1 MLRYVTPLSRLHPIL
16 GSICL
21 LVACGSSN
29 DAGPGISSLPDGG
42 KHDTTLPP
50 ERDAAD
56 HDDAIDATADAIQ
69 DAARGADAEASEV
82 RTDSDATSISDGRLG
97 DVGSEA
103 TSDQGAGNDVL
114 VIDIGSIPDVGTTV
128 DVTSGDGNADSGGPT
143 GAGVWLKGDL
153 HVHSHHSTDA
163 MDTTVA
169 EAIAKAES
177 LGFDYFVLTDH
188 DNHVQGNITT
198 WGDANYRSS
207 TMSLLYGTEYTT
219 AKGHANIFST
229 KPWDHPAIYAAR
241 DGDGATMV
249 ALAHAQGLH
258 FSVNHPAAK
267 DLWELGFEHDIDS
280 MEVWTAPFVFP
291 NSNINAVAKWDEL
304 LLTGR
309 RLAVRGGSDSHH
321 QHDLESTLFNIGNP
335 TTWIH
340 SRAKTAEAILESLK
354 AGHVS
359 ISYAA
364 TAERADFTADVDADG
379 AYETIVG
386 DNVRPV
392 DGKAIS
398 FKIEIARFRANV
410 TYNVTVFK
418 NGTSF
423 KNWQLTTAS
432 VTFEDMPAAGERAY
446 YRVEVRGPTSD
457 APIVSSVAFGDYI
470 ALTNPIYVS
479 FP

>member
-1 MLRYVTPLSRLHPIL
+1 MPRLAAP
-16 GSICL
+16 
-21 LVACGSSN
+21 SS
-29 DAGPGISSLPDGG
+29 PDGG
-42 KHDTTLPP
+42 RLDIALPP
-50 ERDAAD
+50 ETDAGER
-56 HDDAIDATADAIQ
+56 DDAHDADEGASDASQ
-69 DAARGADAEASEV
+69 DGARDGGDARNDDA
-82 RTDSDATSISDGRLG
+82 RNDATSMGDGRPG

-103 TSDQGAGNDVL
+103 TPDQGGPGDVAIDDAGSPADA
-114 VIDIGSIPDVGTTV
+114 SIADAAGR
-128 DVTSGDGNADSGGPT
+128 DGDGAGPT
-143 GAGVWLKGDL
+143 DPGLWLKGDL
-153 HVHSHHSTDA
+153 HVHSRHSTDA

-198 WGDANYRSS
+198 WGDPDYRSDK
-207 TMSLLYGTEYTT
+207 LLLLFGVEYTT
-219 AKGHANIFST
+219 AKGHANFFAT
-229 KPWDHPAIYAAR
+229 KPWDHAPLWAAR

-249 ALAHAQGLH
+249 TLAHAQSLH

-267 DLWELGFEHDIDS
+267 DLWELGFEHDFDS
-280 MEVWTAPFVFP
+280 MEVWTAPFVIP
-291 NSNINAVAKWDEL
+291 NSNSNAIAKWDEL

-309 RLAVRGGSDSHH
+309 RLGVRGGSDSHH

-335 TTWIH
+335 TTWINV
-340 SRAKTAEAILESLK
+340 RAKTGEALLQSLK

-359 ISYAA
+359 VSYAA

-379 AYETIVG
+379 SYETIVG
-386 DNVRPV
+386 DNVRPEV
-392 DGKAIS
+392 GKAIR
-398 FKIEIARFRANV
+398 FKIEIAGFRAAS

-418 NGTSF
+418 NGMSF
-423 KNWQLTTAS
+423 KNWQLTSAS
-432 VTFEDMPAAGERAY
+432 VTFEDVPASGERAY

-457 APIVSSVAFGDYI
+457 APPLGALGFGDFI